1 MSGKTSSDDVSEH
14 GGWGLLGRWMRPELA
29 VLSVGLVL
37 GLVSTAAQLISPLVT
52 REVLERLESRSS
64 VLGAALV
71 LVAVLVVSTGVGY
84 VQMVMLGAMAERIVR
99 ATRRSMLAALL
110 RARIGATRTAGE
122 MASRVASDTT
132 LIREAATSSVV
143 LLVNGVVSLVGS
155 LALMAYL
162 DVVLLAVAAVVMGL
176 TLALSLALMPRL
188 SRVQQQVQEQLGLL
202 GARLDG
208 TVRAIRTVK
217 ASRAENRELEAL
229 NRRVDDARILG
240 VRAIRLEAAA
250 DVFSGLAINLMLISV
265 LTVGAWRVST
275 GALDVPSL
283 VAFLLYVFALNAP
296 IGMIMVSIR
305 SAQSGLA
312 AARRIDEVTT
322 LERETDP
329 PSARADHRLNPH
341 RPVLEFDNLTVRYT
355 LDQPPALRSVSLDV
369 PRCGHLALVG
379 PSGAGKTTVLSTLLR
394 FVNPTAGRILLDGI
408 PYDQWTIPAVRSRIG
423 YVEQDAPLVPG
434 TVRDNIT
441 YTASEAAEADI
452 WQALDTVALSDKIRS
467 LPDGLDHEIA
477 ATTLSGGERQ
487 RIAVARAL
495 LARPEVL
502 LLDEATAQLD
512 ARTESAI
519 TTAIRQLS
527 AHGAVITIAHRLSTI
542 IDADHIIVLD
552 NGTIRAQGTHTE
564 LLNQDT
570 LYRELIAALRIS
582 TLSST
587 GAK

>member
-1 MSGKTSSDDVSEH
+1 
-14 GGWGLLGRWMRPELA
+14 MRPELA
-29 VLSVGLVL
+29 VLTVGLVL

-110 RARIGATRTAGE
+110 WARIGATRTAGE

-188 SRVQQQVQEQLGLL
+188 SRVQQQVQEQLGQL

-229 NRRVDDARILG
+229 NRRVDDARTLG

-275 GALDVPSL
+275 GALNVPSL

-329 PSARADHRLNPH
+329 PSAGADHRLNPH

-355 LDQPPALRSVSLDV
+355 PDQPPALRSVSLDV

>member
-14 GGWGLLGRWMRPELA
+14 GGWGLLARWMRPELA

-84 VQMVMLGAMAERIVR
+84 VQMVMLGSMAERIVG

-122 MASRVASDTT
+122 MASRVTSDTT

-188 SRVQQQVQEQLGLL
+188 SRVQQQVQEQLGQL

-217 ASRAENRELEAL
+217 ASRAENREMEAL
-229 NRRVDDARILG
+229 NRHVEDARTLG

-322 LERETDP
+322 LEREIDP
-329 PSARADHRLNPH
+329 PSAGADHRIDPH
-341 RPVLEFDNLTVRYT
+341 RPVLEFDSLTVRYT
-355 LDQPPALRSVSLDV
+355 PDQHPALRSVSMRV
-369 PRCGHLALVG
+369 PRRGHLALVG

-394 FVNPTAGRILLDGI
+394 FVNPTAGRVLLDGI
-408 PYDQWTIPAVRSRIG
+408 PYEQWTIPAVRSRIG

-441 YTASEAAEADI
+441 YTASEASESDI
-452 WQALDTVALSDKIRS
+452 WQALDTVALSDKVRS
-467 LPDGLDHEIA
+467 LPEGLDHEIA

-527 AHGAVITIAHRLSTI
+527 EHGAVITIAHRLSTI

-564 LLNQDT
+564 LLNQDA

-587 GAK
+587 DAK

>member
-1 MSGKTSSDDVSEH
+1 MSEH
-14 GGWGLLGRWMRPELA
+14 GGWGLLARWMRPESA

-64 VLGAALV
+64 VLGAAVV
-71 LVAVLVVSTGVGY
+71 LIGVLVVSTGVGY
-84 VQMVMLGAMAERIVR
+84 VQMVMLGSMAERIVR

-122 MASRVASDTT
+122 MASRVTSDTT

-188 SRVQQQVQEQLGLL
+188 SRVQQQVQEQLGQL

-229 NRRVDDARILG
+229 NRHVDDARTLG

-329 PSARADHRLNPH
+329 TGAAADHRIDPH
-341 RPVLEFDNLTVRYT
+341 RPVLEFDHLTVRYT
-355 LDQPPALRSVSLDV
+355 PDQPPALRSVSLRV
-369 PRCGHLALVG
+369 PRRGHLALVG
-379 PSGAGKTTVLSTLLR
+379 PSGAGKTTVFSTLLR
-394 FVNPTAGRILLDGI
+394 FVNPSSGRVLLDGI
-408 PYDQWTIPAVRSRIG
+408 PYEQWTIPAVRSRIS

-434 TVRDNIT
+434 TVRDNIA
-441 YTASEAAEADI
+441 YTTPDASEADI
-452 WQALDTVALSDKIRS
+452 WQALDTVALSDKVRS
-467 LPDGLDHEIA
+467 LPDGLDQEIA

-487 RIAVARAL
+487 RIAVARAV

-527 AHGAVITIAHRLSTI
+527 AHAAVITIAHRLSTI
-542 IDADHIIVLD
+542 IDADHIVVLD

-564 LLNQDT
+564 LLNHDS

-582 TLSST
+582 TLASSGT
-587 GAK
+587 K

>member
-1 MSGKTSSDDVSEH
+1 MSEH
-14 GGWGLLGRWMRPELA
+14 GGWGLLARWMRPELA

-122 MASRVASDTT
+122 MASRVTSDTT

-162 DVVLLAVAAVVMGL
+162 DVVLLAVAAVIMGL

-188 SRVQQQVQEQLGLL
+188 SRVQQQVQEQLGQL

-217 ASRAENRELEAL
+217 ASRAEDRELTAL
-229 NRRVDDARILG
+229 YRRVDDARTLG

-265 LTVGAWRVST
+265 LTIGAWRVST
-275 GALDVPSL
+275 GDLDVPSL

-296 IGMIMVSIR
+296 LGMIMMSIR

-329 PSARADHRLNPH
+329 PGATADHRINPH
-341 RPVLEFDNLTVRYT
+341 RPVLEFDNLTVRYAPN
-355 LDQPPALRSVSLDV
+355 QPPALRSVSLCV
-369 PRCGHLALVG
+369 PRRGHLALVG

-394 FVNPTAGRILLDGI
+394 FVNPAAGRVLLDGV
-408 PYDQWTIPAVRSRIG
+408 PYEQWTIQAVRSRIG

-441 YTASEAAEADI
+441 YTASEAFESDI
-452 WQALDTVALSDKIRS
+452 WQALDTVALSDKIRF
-467 LPDGLDHEIA
+467 LPDGLDHAIT

-519 TTAIRQLS
+519 TDAIRQLS

-564 LLNQDT
+564 LLNHDT

-582 TLSST
+582 TLSSST
-587 GAK
+587 AQ